1 VVTRHRSGSLSDDE
15 VRRLYMGARAVIYPS
30 FYEGFGFPIVTG
42 LGHGLTVVARD
53 SDLLD
58 EVVAGCEPKGRLLTY
73 RRRDELVDIVGALLH
88 GDSLAERQ
96 VGRSFAPDHRKN
108 WDEVGRD
115 ILRFVE
121 QVVAQPSGGRWRRR
135 ERVVQQL
142 LASRG

>member
-1 VVTRHRSGSLSDDE
+1 
-15 VRRLYMGARAVIYPS
+15 M
-30 FYEGFGFPIVTG
+30 
-42 LGHGLTVVARD
+42 
-53 SDLLD
+53 
-58 EVVAGCEPKGRLLTY
+58 
-73 RRRDELVDIVGALLH
+73 DIVGALLH

-96 VGRSFAPDHRKN
+96 VGRSFAADHRKN